1 MGGIKI
7 EAAAG
12 NSGVI
17 RKLRVLLKEGSMQKP
32 PNSRIHVIRGQKAV
46 KSERSYSDEQAKGL
60 KERKGG

>member
-1 MGGIKI
+1 MGAIKI

-32 PNSRIHVIRGQKAV
+32 PNSGIHVIRGQKAV
-46 KSERSYSDEQAKGL
+46 KSERL
-60 KERKGG
+60 